1 MKIVVVGPG
10 AMGCLF
16 AAFLSK
22 SKEEIWLLDKN
33 RENAGKINEIG
44 ISLEG
49 VSGSWQAKPKTTAN
63 LQDVG
68 KVDLVLIC
76 VKSFNTKQAVEQIK
90 PLLQENT
97 KIMTLQ
103 NGIGNIE
110 IIAELAGEDK
120 VIGGITSEGVTLIDI
135 GKIRHAG
142 YGETIIGTPDGKTPV
157 EIRSI

>member
-1 MKIVVVGPG
+1 MKIVIVGPG

-22 SKEEIWLLDKN
+22 SKEDVWLLDKN
-33 RENAGKINEIG
+33 KENAARINENG
-44 ISLEG
+44 IRLEG
-49 VSGSWQAKPKTTAN
+49 ASGSWQAKPKTTAN
-63 LQDVG
+63 VQDIG
-68 KVDLVLIC
+68 KADLILIC

-110 IIAELAGEDK
+110 IIAESAGEDK
-120 VIGGITSEGVTLIDI
+120 VIGG
-135 GKIRHAG
+135 
-142 YGETIIGTPDGKTPV
+142 
-157 EIRSI
+157 